1 MTMKTN
7 LILLTSFLLGISFT
21 SCDNKTN
28 KESSIQ
34 HQDTLT
40 INKSNRIKS
49 YISIFEIPATDIF
62 RAVDFYQA
70 ILDIKI
76 EKIDMPEMQ
85 MGILPY
91 EGQTVTGVIIKAD
104 GYKPSADG
112 VTIYLNGGDN
122 LQVIL
127 DKVEKSGGRILIPK
141 TLHADES
148 GYFATFI
155 DSEGNKIGLHSPN

>member
-1 MTMKTN
+1 MAVKN
-7 LILLTSFLLGISFT
+7 IVFAILLVGLCFA
-21 SCDNKTN
+21 SCTNPNKTN
-28 KESSIQ
+28 SETTTK
-34 HQDTLT
+34 DTLT
-40 INKSNRIKS
+40 NSKPINMKS
-49 YISIFEIPATDIF
+49 YISIFEIPATDIT
-62 RAVDFYQA
+62 RAINFYQS
-70 ILDIKI
+70 ILELKI
-76 EKIDMPEMQ
+76 EKMEMPEMK

-91 EGQTVTGVIIKAD
+91 EEQMVTGVIIQAE

-127 DKVEKSGGRILIPK
+127 DKVEKNGGKILTPK

-148 GYFATFI
+148 GYFAIFL